1 MPDSLSER
9 PLTRAVWRAAAPKI
23 PDELSAIFVE
33 YSWPSGRPDA
43 CLFGHLTPEHLVQE
57 LESLAACVVAYRS
70 EQQQQH
76 LPEKQQQN
84 LQSVVA
90 NGVDHTNT
98 NTNHSKDSEPEKEK
112 VENNKTALAHK
123 RRRDSVAVLSEAKR
137 AKHTR
142 QISKPPN
149 LRGALTGL
157 RLYVMHCKEDMEGK
171 YDRPMYEVIT
181 EQVAR
186 LAAEKDLGVEV
197 IAAVQGTI
205 IREFLSICNT
215 LFFRVTYSHTI
226 HRNLIQFFLSFSLAK
241 EIK

>member
-23 PDELSAIFVE
+23 PNELCAVFVE
-33 YSWPSGRPDA
+33 CSWPSGRPDA

-76 LPEKQQQN
+76 LHEKEQN
-84 LQSVVA
+84 QHPIVA
-90 NGVDHTNT
+90 NGVAHTNT
-98 NTNHSKDSEPEKEK
+98 NTNHTRDSEPEKEK
-112 VENNKTALAHK
+112 TEDNKTALAHK
-123 RRRDSVAVLSEAKR
+123 RRRDSIAIFSEAKR
-137 AKHTR
+137 PKHTR
-142 QISKPPN
+142 QASKPN

-205 IREFLSICNT
+205 IREFLCICNV
-215 LFFRVTYSHTI
+215 LRRVTYIQIHTN
-226 HRNLIQFFLSFSLAK
+226 RNLIQFFLSSSLSQK
-241 EIK
+241 K